1 MRQKTPFVR
10 WLMPALLALPIL
22 VNGQSEWLYYGQDP
36 GGMKYSTLRQIN
48 TTNVTKLQ
56 RAWTFHTGDKGG
68 FFSSTPLVIGNVMYF
83 ESAGGIYAL
92 EADTGKQLWKYDAKG
107 AARRGVS
114 YWAGDGQIGPR
125 ILTNIGTK
133 MVALDAKTG
142 IPAHEF
148 GESGFVEMRTSWGSP
163 PAIYK
168 NFAIT
173 GGGLPVVR
181 AWDLRTGALVWT
193 FNLIAQPGDP
203 GHETWAGDSWKDPG
217 GTNVWGFLS
226 VDAERGMVFA
236 PVSQAGTDYSGV
248 ERTGDNLYADCIV
261 ALDASNG
268 KLKWYQQLVHH
279 DIWDYDLAAQPT
291 LIDIDQNGRK
301 IPAVVQ
307 HTKMGML
314 FIYDR
319 VTGKPVFGVEERP
332 VPQSEVPGEKT
343 SPTQPFPVKPV
354 PLARMSMKKEDL
366 YNLTKE
372 HADYCKDLWEKNN
385 VFNEGPYTPWV
396 TKETGRTALTFPGA
410 IGGGNWGGVS
420 YDPNLQL
427 IFANVG
433 NNGQWGYLEKNPNP
447 NARYAY
453 EKLTPFGA
461 GNPARFRFWDPNTTW
476 PCQKPPW
483 GEFFAI
489 SAKTGDVVWRVPL
502 GSFPD
507 AEALGVK
514 NAGTPNLGGSIA
526 TAGGLVFIAATV
538 DSKFRAFDS
547 KTGKVLWTASI
558 DAPGHAIPS
567 TYMGKN
573 GKQYVV
579 IPAGGGGFL
588 QGPTGDSLSAFS
600 LP

>member
-1 MRQKTPFVR
+1 MRHTWFFISY
-10 WLMPALLALPIL
+10 ALGSL
-22 VNGQSEWLYYGQDP
+22 VVPLLVMAQSDWVYYGQDP
-36 GGMKYSTLRQIN
+36 GGMKYSTLKQID
-48 TTNVTKLQ
+48 TSNVANLQ
-56 RAWTFHTGDKGG
+56 RAWTFHTGDNGG
-68 FFSSTPLVIGNVMYF
+68 FFSSTPLVVSNVMYF
-83 ESAGGIYAL
+83 TTASGVYAL
-92 EADTGKQLWKYDAKG
+92 EADTGKQLWKYDAQR

-114 YWAGDGQIGPR
+114 YWPGDGQVGPR
-125 ILTNIGTK
+125 ILANIGTK

-142 IPAHEF
+142 IPAPEF
-148 GESGFVEMRTSWGSP
+148 GANGSVDMQTSWGSP

-168 NFAIT
+168 NLAIA

-193 FNLIAQPGDP
+193 FKLIAQPGDP
-203 GHETWAGDSWKDPG
+203 GHETWTGDSWKDPG

-226 VDAERGMVFA
+226 MDAERGMVFA

-248 ERTGDNLYADCIV
+248 ERAGDNLYSDCIV
-261 ALDASNG
+261 ALDANTG

-291 LIDIDQNGRK
+291 LIDIDQNGRR

-319 VTGKPVFGVEERP
+319 LTGKPVFGVEERP

-343 SPTQPFPVKPV
+343 SATQPFPVKPV

-366 YNLTKE
+366 YDLTKE
-372 HADYCKDLWEKNN
+372 HAQFCKDLWEKNN
-385 VFNEGPYTPWV
+385 VFSEGPYTPWV

-420 YDPNLQL
+420 FDPNLQL

-433 NNGQWGYLEKNPNP
+433 NNGQWGYLVKNPNP
-447 NARYAY
+447 NAKYAY
-453 EKLTPFGA
+453 DKVTPFGP

-489 SAKTGDVVWRVPL
+489 DAKTGDIAWRVPL
-502 GSFPD
+502 GSFPE
-507 AEALGVK
+507 AEAKGVK
-514 NAGTPNLGGSIA
+514 DAGTPNLGGSIV

-547 KTGKVLWTASI
+547 KSGKVLWTANI
-558 DAPGHAIPS
+558 DAPGHSIPS

-588 QGPTGDSLSAFS
+588 QGPTGDSLIAFA